1 MTVLEELI
9 RIGFEP
15 ITEWVM
21 KGDKIALRTLDW
33 KQNGGWLYAFVVNDE
48 VRYIGLTNRV
58 LRSRMDDYRDQKS
71 SQTMRLREA
80 ISAELND
87 GRRRDTWLEGI

>member
-1 MTVLEELI
+1 MVKFFGPDSLENSRACIVLS
-9 RIGFEP
+9 RGRS
-15 ITEWVM
+15 
-21 KGDKIALRTLDW
+21 D
-33 KQNGGWLYAFVVNDE
+33 
-48 VRYIGLTNRV
+48 TNRV

-87 GRRRDTWLEGI
+87 GRPVGILGWRESDEHTLIAEEKRLRARYSPPWNRI